1 MKNVLG
7 LQKIDKKERKNG
19 DVLKSSVSLG
29 CSPSSNTSWFF
40 C

>member
-7 LQKIDKKERKNG
+7 LQKLDKRERKENP
-19 DVLKSSVSLG
+19 LKSSVSLG